1 MATRVVS
8 LTERALFFTPVLDWI
23 SPPNCEKLRIQSV
36 GDSVLESLTRT
47 DKNPYNNRLNT
58 SYWHWATKPSKATA
72 RAFYTAFVT
81 CLISPIGI
89 IGYGA
94 VTAKHLSSY
103 AFYTYTGSGQAPAEW
118 DKTKQYAK
126 AFFTDTTSFILG
138 ATLTVMGVGSIIL
151 VLRFA
156 GLTTLLYGVC
166 RDTIATRIFYV
177 FSGTLLVASS
187 AWVLGAFTH
196 ESMIPQLIGWEDER
210 VGMYL
215 ALELRNRLGLVNED
229 GVLLK
234 FSSKDKLQ
242 YTETQQGLYGTS
254 YTFRGAVYDQLINL
268 VLNAELELL
277 DKVREAQ
284 QICADAGKE
293 LISFRYPF
301 NGNEVAKHLEKC
313 FPLERVESE
322 RSGTGMVAQHP
333 QTGSVFQL
341 MDELR
346 KLQYKVEVL
355 KTIELTAKEVTLE
368 DSIWMLF
375 VKAMAKQPH
384 RTINFRPI
392 PSFVNY
398 LYYQAQF
405 NLRFIEGS
413 DRSAQGGDAGQIN
426 LNYFT
431 GLGLDPST
439 SAEPAADQ
447 LYDQFKYRVQTD
459 KWRHQNAQ
467 PTHSAFW
474 LLGLEDNCTYAQYVK
489 AYRQYMLAVHPD
501 KNGSSDESKQLT
513 QIIGN
518 IKSVLDR
525 HFNR

>member
-1 MATRVVS
+1 M
-8 LTERALFFTPVLDWI
+8 VL
-23 SPPNCEKLRIQSV
+23 
-36 GDSVLESLTRT
+36 
-47 DKNPYNNRLNT
+47 
-58 SYWHWATKPSKATA
+58 H
-72 RAFYTAFVT
+72 
-81 CLISPIGI
+81 
-89 IGYGA
+89 
-94 VTAKHLSSY
+94 
-103 AFYTYTGSGQAPAEW
+103 
-118 DKTKQYAK
+118 
-126 AFFTDTTSFILG
+126 
-138 ATLTVMGVGSIIL
+138 
-151 VLRFA
+151 FA
-156 GLTTLLYGVC
+156 NLTTLLYGVC

-187 AWVLGAFTH
+187 AWMLGAFTH
-196 ESMIPQLIGWEDER
+196 ESMIPQFIGWQDER

-215 ALELRNRLGLVNED
+215 ALELRNRLGLVNEN
-229 GVLLK
+229 GGLLK
-234 FSSKDKLQ
+234 FSSKDQLD
-242 YTETQQGLYGTS
+242 YTETRQGLYSTS
-254 YTFRGAVYDQLINL
+254 YRFHGAVYDQLINL

-293 LISFRYPF
+293 LIPFHYPF

-313 FPLERVESE
+313 FPLDCVESE
-322 RSGTGMVAQHP
+322 SSATGMVAHHL
-333 QTGSVFQL
+333 QTGRVFQL

-355 KTIELTAKEVTLE
+355 KTIELTAKKVTLE

-392 PSFVNY
+392 LSFVNERYY
-398 LYYQAQF
+398 LAQF
-405 NLRFIEGS
+405 NLRFTEGT
-413 DRSAQGGDAGQIN
+413 DQAAQEGDAGQIN

-447 LYDQFKYRVQTD
+447 HYEQFKYRVQTD
-459 KWRHQNAQ
+459 KWRHQNRQ
-467 PTHSAFW
+467 PTHDAFW
-474 LLGLEDNCTYAQYVK
+474 LLGLQNDCTYAQYVR

-501 KNGSSDESKQLT
+501 KNDSSNESKELT